1 MITAEKSQTTIIPNI
16 KIMIKFKITMSA
28 IVALSVLGA
37 CNKQNTDETV
47 IEKPEVTITDGG
59 SS

>member
-1 MITAEKSQTTIIPNI
+1 
-16 KIMIKFKITMSA
+16 MIKFKITMSA

-47 IEKPEVTITDGG
+47 IEKPEVTITDGMMTPEVLEAF
-59 SS
+59 